1 MKNFKGTLQGLF
13 GGFGIVLYYLVSLI
27 MCIMPLTALNFP
39 VWSALLFIIIT
50 QVFPV
55 IGGFAWIVVWGW
67 SFIVMLHAP
76 FCAYTIAYFVCFLLY
91 LLFFFIP
98 FLLRLFSPSKE

>member
-1 MKNFKGTLQGLF
+1 MKGKGDLMKNFKGTLQGLF

-39 VWSALLFIIIT
+39 VWS
-50 QVFPV
+50 PV